1 MTLPIQRCLDNL
13 IKKIQ
18 HGASDVL
25 IENRS
30 TTYMLRDSI
39 DMIFR
44 QRSDSRYTKDL
55 LGTTY
60 RISLTISSWKNG

>member
-1 MTLPIQRCLDNL
+1 MYKQSMAYRVGEQVPNHSDKRQGLIKMLPIQRCLDNL

-39 DMIFR
+39 DMVIM
-44 QRSDSRYTKDL
+44 
-55 LGTTY
+55 
-60 RISLTISSWKNG
+60 

>member
-13 IKKIQ
+13 IKKIR
-18 HGASDVL
+18 HGASDV
-25 IENRS
+25 IENPS